1 MKKVKLDDIA
11 LAIGAD
17 ANEGLWFLD
26 TESGITEF
34 VAHNV
39 MDTVLRVVE
48 IPVDLPADIR
58 LMYKLAKE
66 VIFDDDD
73 RFVKLPGQ
81 LDVLEWDI
89 MRRFAVSRPDPQVA
103 NELTASI
110 QGANAFQAFNA
121 GLRKHKLQQQWQ
133 AHREEL
139 LHTIAAE
146 WCVQHGIPFD
156 E

>member
-1 MKKVKLDDIA
+1 MKRVKLDDIA
-11 LAIGAD
+11 SAIGAD

-34 VAHNV
+34 VAHNI
-39 MDTVLRVVE
+39 MDTVLRIVDL
-48 IPVDLPADIR
+48 PVDLPADIR

-73 RFVKLPGQ
+73 RFIKLPGQ

-89 MRRFAVSRPDPQVA
+89 MRRFAVRQRDLQVA
-103 NELTASI
+103 SELTLSI

-121 GLRKHKLQQQWQ
+121 CLRKHKLQQQWQ

-139 LHTIAAE
+139 LRTIATE